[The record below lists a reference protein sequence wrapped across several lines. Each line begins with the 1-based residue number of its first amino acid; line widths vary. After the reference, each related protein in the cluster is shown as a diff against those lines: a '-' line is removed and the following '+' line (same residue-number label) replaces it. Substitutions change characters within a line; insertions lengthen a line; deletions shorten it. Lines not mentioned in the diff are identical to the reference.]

1 MDDSSPHD
9 SLTKTA
15 LGEEA
20 CPAASRTSQVCVW
33 NARMDGWIVNPRA
46 RQTTTGPRQPG
57 TPERERFLS
66 KPRASDNAPCR
77 MAHTSP
83 RTPSVPEL
91 ISFDTLRF
99 TCLRRP
105 KAEAFPPGSKSLVRG
120 EFGSTLCDQDL
131 AKHTTPGAEDTSEI
145 QVIVNDPYQTL
156 AQAKREHLTT
166 PHDPSFWVPWCA
178 RWRERGEMER
188 EETSQNR
195 FIQHGLSCTCRSQ
208 KQRGLHKSDS
218 AVKSNYGLCDLVPI
232 VSCGQLEQGEEGG
245 LDSVE
250 TFPDNLPRI
259 LFRSS
264 NKGLATRETCA
275 DPCESSP
282 SSSCEDM

>member
-1 MDDSSPHD
+1 VDDSSPHD

-33 NARMDGWIVNPRA
+33 NARMDGWIVNPGA

-208 KQRGLHKSDS
+208 ERPAQIRFCCQEQLRTLRSRTNCQLWS
-218 AVKSNYGLCDLVPI
+218 AGTRRRRRSRQCGNVP
-232 VSCGQLEQGEEGG
+232 GQFTTDPFPVVQQGPSYER
-245 LDSVE
+245 
-250 TFPDNLPRI
+250 NMC
-259 LFRSS
+259 RS
-264 NKGLATRETCA
+264 L
-275 DPCESSP
+275 
-282 SSSCEDM
+282 